1 MLESAVGAVGYVIRK
16 LNQVRENVP
25 SSQSRFETIEIIE
38 AVILALVA
46 VATAWSGYQ
55 AARWAGMR
63 AEQYA
68 EASRLR
74 VTAEGLA
81 TLAGQERIYD
91 SDTFNSW
98 LAAKLDGK
106 AEAAAFFE
114 RRFRESYRPAFTAWL
129 RTDPFN
135 NAQALPGPIFMP
147 EYHNAK
153 HEQFLTLNKQ
163 ATEVA
168 EQGTKSGETGDQYV
182 RITVLLATVLLITA
196 IGQRFRFKA
205 WRVFFLFWACLFP
218 CLPLLQ
224 LLMLPRI

>member
-1 MLESAVGAVGYVIRK
+1 MNESAHTPQA
-16 LNQVRENVP
+16 
-25 SSQSRFETIEIIE
+25 RFQAIEIIE

-55 AARWAGMR
+55 AAKWAGNR

-68 EASRLR
+68 KASRLR

-98 LAAKLDGK
+98 LTARLDGK
-106 AEAAAFFE
+106 EQAAEFFE
-114 RRFRESYRPAFTAWL
+114 RRFRHEYRPAFTAWL

-135 NAQALPGPIFMP
+135 NAQAPPGPIFMP
-147 EYHNAK
+147 DYHNAK
-153 HEQFLTLNKQ
+153 HEQYLGLNKE
-163 ATEVA
+163 AA
-168 EQGTKSGETGDQYV
+168 DIADQGTKSGETGDQYV
-182 RITVLLATVLLITA
+182 RITVFLAAVLLITA
-196 IGQRFRFKA
+196 IGQRFHFKA
-205 WRVFFLFWACLFP
+205 VRVVFMILACLLL

>member
-1 MLESAVGAVGYVIRK
+1 MLESVGPVGYVIRK
-16 LNQVRENVP
+16 LNQVRASGDP
-25 SSQSRFETIEIIE
+25 SQARFELIEVIE
-38 AVILALVA
+38 AFILALVA

-55 AARWAGMR
+55 AAEWAGRR

-91 SDTFNSW
+91 SDTFDSW

-106 AEAAAFFE
+106 EKAPDFFE
-114 RRFRESYRPAFTAWL
+114 RRFREEYRPAFAAWL
-129 RTDPFN
+129 GTDPFN
-135 NAQALPGPIFMP
+135 NAQAPPGPIFMP

-153 HEQFLTLNKQ
+153 HEQFLGSNKK
-163 ATEVA
+163 AADITD
-168 EQGTKSGETGDQYV
+168 QGTKSGETGDQYV

-196 IGQRFRFKA
+196 IGQRFRFKTVRIVFMILA
-205 WRVFFLFWACLFP
+205 WLLL

>member
-1 MLESAVGAVGYVIRK
+1 MINRVFGKTKEA
-16 LNQVRENVP
+16 RET
-25 SSQSRFETIEIIE
+25 SDTSQSRFEAIEIIE
-38 AVILALVA
+38 ALILALVA

-55 AARWAGMR
+55 AASWAGKR

-68 EASRLR
+68 RANRLR

-106 AEAAAFFE
+106 EKAAEFFE
-114 RRFRESYRPAFTAWL
+114 RRFRDEYRLAFTAWSS
-129 RTDPFN
+129 TDPFN
-135 NAQALPGPIFMP
+135 NAQAPPGPIFMP

-153 HEQFLTLNKQ
+153 HEQFLGLNKQ
-163 ATEVA
+163 AA
-168 EQGTKSGETGDQYV
+168 EIADQGTKSGETGDQYV

-205 WRVFFLFWACLFP
+205 VRVAFMILACLLL

>member
-1 MLESAVGAVGYVIRK
+1 MLESVGPLGYVIRK
-16 LNQVRENVP
+16 LNQVRENISP
-25 SSQSRFETIEIIE
+25 SQSRFETIEIIE

-55 AARWAGMR
+55 AAQWAGKR
-63 AEQYA
+63 AEEYA

-74 VTAEGLA
+74 VSAEGLA

-98 LAAKLDGK
+98 LTARLDGK
-106 AEAAAFFE
+106 AEAAEFFE
-114 RRFRESYRPAFTAWL
+114 RRFRDEYRPAFAAWMS
-129 RTDPFN
+129 TDPFK
-135 NAQALPGPIFMP
+135 NAQAPPGPIFMP
-147 EYHNAK
+147 QYHNAK
-153 HEQFLTLNKQ
+153 HEQFLALNKQ
-163 ATEVA
+163 AAEVA
-168 EQGTKSGETGDQYV
+168 DQGTKSGETGDQYV

-196 IGQRFRFKA
+196 IGQRFHFKTV
-205 WRVFFLFWACLFP
+205 RVVFMILACLLL

>member
-1 MLESAVGAVGYVIRK
+1 MLQSAVGAVGYVIRK
-16 LNQVRENVP
+16 LNQVRENLSP
-25 SSQSRFETIEIIE
+25 SQSRFEAIEIIE
-38 AVILALVA
+38 ALILALVA

-55 AARWAGMR
+55 AAQWAGKR
-63 AEQYA
+63 AQQYA

-98 LAAKLDGK
+98 VAAKLDGK
-106 AEAAAFFE
+106 EKAAEFFE
-114 RRFRESYRPAFTAWL
+114 RRFKRRIPIGLHSLVEDRPFQQSASAT
-129 RTDPFN
+129 
-135 NAQALPGPIFMP
+135 GPIFMP
-147 EYHNAK
+147 DYHNAK
-153 HEQFLTLNKQ
+153 HEQFLGLSKQ
-163 ATEVA
+163 AAEVA
-168 EQGTKSGETGDQYV
+168 DLGTKSGENGDEYV

-196 IGQRFRFKA
+196 IGQRFRFKTV
-205 WRVFFLFWACLFP
+205 RLVFMVLACLLL

>member
-16 LNQVRENVP
+16 LNQVNESAHTP
-25 SSQSRFETIEIIE
+25 QARFQAIEIIE

-55 AARWAGMR
+55 AAKWAGNR

-68 EASRLR
+68 KASRLR

-106 AEAAAFFE
+106 EKAAEFFE
-114 RRFRESYRPAFTAWL
+114 RRFRDEYRPAFAAWL
-129 RTDPFN
+129 GTDPFN
-135 NAQALPGPIFMP
+135 NMQAPPGPIFMP
-147 EYHNAK
+147 DYHNAK
-153 HEQFLTLNKQ
+153 HEQFLSLNKE
-163 ATEVA
+163 AA
-168 EQGTKSGETGDQYV
+168 DIADRGTKSGETGDQYV
-182 RITVLLATVLLITA
+182 RITVLLAAVLLITA
-196 IGQRFRFKA
+196 IGQRFYFRGVRVAFMILA
-205 WRVFFLFWACLFP
+205 WLLLCV
-218 CLPLLQ
+218 PLWQ
-224 LLMLPRI
+224 LLVLPRI

>member
-16 LNQVRENVP
+16 LNQVREKVP
-25 SSQSRFETIEIIE
+25 SSQSHFEAIEIIE

-55 AARWAGMR
+55 AAKWAGTR

-98 LAAKLDGK
+98 LAGGGGVLRAALSRRVPTGLHSLVEDGSFQQR
-106 AEAAAFFE
+106 ASAP
-114 RRFRESYRPAFTAWL
+114 RPDLHA
-129 RTDPFN
+129 
-135 NAQALPGPIFMP
+135 
-147 EYHNAK
+147 
-153 HEQFLTLNKQ
+153 
-163 ATEVA
+163 
-168 EQGTKSGETGDQYV
+168 
-182 RITVLLATVLLITA
+182 
-196 IGQRFRFKA
+196 
-205 WRVFFLFWACLFP
+205 
-218 CLPLLQ
+218 
-224 LLMLPRI
+224 

>member
-1 MLESAVGAVGYVIRK
+1 MLESVGAVGYVIRK
-16 LNQVRENVP
+16 LNQVRENVS
-25 SSQSRFETIEIIE
+25 SSQSRFEAIEIIE

-63 AEQYA
+63 AENYA

-106 AEAAAFFE
+106 AEAAEFFE
-114 RRFRESYRPAFTAWL
+114 RRFRDEYRPTFAAWL
-129 RTDPFN
+129 STDPFKT
-135 NAQALPGPIFMP
+135 AQAPPDPIFMP

-153 HEQFLTLNKQ
+153 RH
-163 ATEVA
+163 A
-168 EQGTKSGETGDQYV
+168 
-182 RITVLLATVLLITA
+182 LIHPA
-196 IGQRFRFKA
+196 H
-205 WRVFFLFWACLFP
+205 
-218 CLPLLQ
+218 
-224 LLMLPRI
+224 

>member
-1 MLESAVGAVGYVIRK
+1 MLESVGPLGYVIRK
-16 LNQVRENVP
+16 LNQVRENISP
-25 SSQSRFETIEIIE
+25 SQSRFEAIEIIE

-55 AARWAGMR
+55 AAQWAGRR

-68 EASRLR
+68 EASQFR
-74 VTAEGLA
+74 VSAEGLA

-106 AEAAAFFE
+106 AEAAEFFE
-114 RRFRESYRPAFTAWL
+114 RRFRDEYRPAFAAWMS
-129 RTDPFN
+129 TDPFK
-135 NAQALPGPIFMP
+135 NAQAPPGPIFMP

-153 HEQFLTLNKQ
+153 HEQFLSLNKQ
-163 ATEVA
+163 AGEVA
-168 EQGTKSGETGDQYV
+168 DQGTKSGETGDQYV

-196 IGQRFRFKA
+196 IGQRFHFKTV
-205 WRVFFLFWACLFP
+205 RIVFMILACLLL